1 MGCKQPFPPE
11 SLTLILG
18 VAAPCLRLRESWST
32 HCSLARRDAT
42 RAGAVP
48 CLIGCSVGCPRL
60 PTPLLGAFVLP
71 NLSFPLEKLWVYK
84 AEEPC

>member
-1 MGCKQPFPPE
+1 MPY
-11 SLTLILG
+11 
-18 VAAPCLRLRESWST
+18 
-32 HCSLARRDAT
+32 
-42 RAGAVP
+42 
-48 CLIGCSVGCPRL
+48 LIGCSVGCTRL